1 MSEQYPNLEQPHAH
15 LHVATEAT
23 ASVPSSFAAPYGSA
37 VLCDMI
43 GCREHATGEV
53 QIGDEYIPLCEIHR
67 KAEMDRLTPRWRPLP
82 PHPPNS
88 VVSANSVEVLTPET
102 ERKDKPNQ

>member
-1 MSEQYPNLEQPHAH
+1 MSRCGKCGCEVESPFDGKTVIHD
-15 LHVATEAT
+15 EARCG
-23 ASVPSSFAAPYGSA
+23 SLAAPYGSA

-82 PHPPNS
+82 PHPPNTQ
-88 VVSANSVEVLTPET
+88 ADTRHE
-102 ERKDKPNQ
+102 